1 MGEMKEGLVIKGIG
15 GFYYVQCGDVLH
27 ACRARG
33 KFRKDK
39 ISPYAGDRV
48 RIEVDANDEG
58 YVQEILPR
66 KNFLVRPPLANLDKL
81 FVVSSVC
88 DPQPSTLIIDKT
100 IAAAE
105 LKGIEPVLVFTK
117 TDLSD
122 TTELKDIYGS
132 IGIRCYFVSA
142 ADGVGVDDLRP
153 ELTGCI
159 SAFTGNSGVGKSTL
173 LNLLVPELELATG
186 ETSKKLGR
194 GRHTTRH
201 VELHPIEG
209 GGYIADTPGFSSFE
223 TEQMDLVMARDLEYA
238 FPEFAPYLGQCKFTG
253 CAHVKEKGCAILAA
267 VENGEI
273 AKTRHESYVKLYE
286 SVKDLKEWELTKG
299 GTR

>member
-1 MGEMKEGLVIKGIG
+1 MCSAAM
-15 GFYYVQCGDVLH
+15 CCTP
-27 ACRARG
+27 ARARG

-186 ETSKKLGR
+186 ETSKKLGPRPPHHASR
-194 GRHTTRH
+194 GAVPRGGRLCGRYARLFHHGYRALRA
-201 VELHPIEG
+201 VPQGGAAEG
-209 GGYIADTPGFSSFE
+209 F
-223 TEQMDLVMARDLEYA
+223 R
-238 FPEFAPYLGQCKFTG
+238 EFAPYLGECRFILLARIPAK
-253 CAHVKEKGCAILAA
+253 KGCAGI
-267 VENGEI
+267 EG
-273 AKTRHESYVKLYE
+273 
-286 SVKDLKEWELTKG
+286 
-299 GTR
+299 

>member
-15 GFYYVQCGDVLH
+15 GFYYVHCGDVLH

-159 SAFTGNSGVGKSTL
+159 YG
-173 LNLLVPELELATG
+173 
-186 ETSKKLGR
+186 
-194 GRHTTRH
+194 
-201 VELHPIEG
+201 
-209 GGYIADTPGFSSFE
+209 
-223 TEQMDLVMARDLEYA
+223 
-238 FPEFAPYLGQCKFTG
+238 
-253 CAHVKEKGCAILAA
+253 
-267 VENGEI
+267 
-273 AKTRHESYVKLYE
+273 
-286 SVKDLKEWELTKG
+286 
-299 GTR
+299 

>member
-1 MGEMKEGLVIKGIG
+1 M
-15 GFYYVQCGDVLH
+15 
-27 ACRARG
+27 
-33 KFRKDK
+33 
-39 ISPYAGDRV
+39 
-48 RIEVDANDEG
+48 
-58 YVQEILPR
+58 PR
-66 KNFLVRPPLANLDKL
+66 KIFLVRPPLANLDKL

-201 VELHPIEG
+201 GQLNSRGGRLCGRYARLFHHGYRALRAVPQGRAAGGIQGVCAVPRRMQIYLLLAYLRKRLRGIEG
-209 GGYIADTPGFSSFE
+209 CKRGK
-223 TEQMDLVMARDLEYA
+223 
-238 FPEFAPYLGQCKFTG
+238 FPAP
-253 CAHVKEKGCAILAA
+253 A
-267 VENGEI
+267 
-273 AKTRHESYVKLYE
+273 
-286 SVKDLKEWELTKG
+286 
-299 GTR
+299 

>member
-100 IAAAE
+100 M
-105 LKGIEPVLVFTK
+105 PRR
-117 TDLSD
+117 S
-122 TTELKDIYGS
+122 
-132 IGIRCYFVSA
+132 
-142 ADGVGVDDLRP
+142 
-153 ELTGCI
+153 
-159 SAFTGNSGVGKSTL
+159 
-173 LNLLVPELELATG
+173 
-186 ETSKKLGR
+186 
-194 GRHTTRH
+194 
-201 VELHPIEG
+201 
-209 GGYIADTPGFSSFE
+209 
-223 TEQMDLVMARDLEYA
+223 
-238 FPEFAPYLGQCKFTG
+238 
-253 CAHVKEKGCAILAA
+253 
-267 VENGEI
+267 
-273 AKTRHESYVKLYE
+273 
-286 SVKDLKEWELTKG
+286 
-299 GTR
+299 

>member
-1 MGEMKEGLVIKGIG
+1 MYGRRASGMRTLPSAWRLFSRNAMSIRG
-15 GFYYVQCGDVLH
+15 GATTVLFSVW
-27 ACRARG
+27 ARYLP
-33 KFRKDK
+33 F
-39 ISPYAGDRV
+39 SPYAGDRV

-132 IGIRCYFVSA
+132 IGIRCYFVSS

-173 LNLLVPELELATG
+173 LNLLVP
-186 ETSKKLGR
+186 KR
-194 GRHTTRH
+194 
-201 VELHPIEG
+201 
-209 GGYIADTPGFSSFE
+209 
-223 TEQMDLVMARDLEYA
+223 EYA
-238 FPEFAPYLGQCKFTG
+238 DRCRWGCTRYSCALRPQFLRRSGCNSRCPKGSCPGQSHRC
-253 CAHVKEKGCAILAA
+253 
-267 VENGEI
+267 
-273 AKTRHESYVKLYE
+273 R
-286 SVKDLKEWELTKG
+286 
-299 GTR
+299 

>member
-48 RIEVDANDEG
+48 RIEVDANNEG

-81 FVVSSVC
+81 FVVSSVR

-186 ETSKKLGR
+186 ETSKSWPRPPHYTSRGAVPRGGR
-194 GRHTTRH
+194 LCGRYARLFSTMDIERY
-201 VELHPIEG
+201 EL
-209 GGYIADTPGFSSFE
+209 F
-223 TEQMDLVMARDLEYA
+223 LARRSCRRDSGSLRRTSA
-238 FPEFAPYLGQCKFTG
+238 NAIYLL
-253 CAHVKEKGCAILAA
+253 LAYLR
-267 VENGEI
+267 
-273 AKTRHESYVKLYE
+273 KRLRY
-286 SVKDLKEWELTKG
+286 
-299 GTR
+299 

>member
-1 MGEMKEGLVIKGIG
+1 M
-15 GFYYVQCGDVLH
+15 
-27 ACRARG
+27 
-33 KFRKDK
+33 
-39 ISPYAGDRV
+39 
-48 RIEVDANDEG
+48 
-58 YVQEILPR
+58 
-66 KNFLVRPPLANLDKL
+66 RPPLANLDKL

-201 VELHPIEG
+201 VELYPVEG
-209 GGYIADTPGFSSFE
+209 GYVADTPGFS
-223 TEQMDLVMARDLEYA
+223 TMDIERYRAVPQGGAA
-238 FPEFAPYLGQCKFTG
+238 GGIQG
-253 CAHVKEKGCAILAA
+253 VCAVP
-267 VENGEI
+267 
-273 AKTRHESYVKLYE
+273 R
-286 SVKDLKEWELTKG
+286 
-299 GTR
+299 RM